1 MKIIFFL
8 LLFCFINSFLENVL
22 GNEVS
27 LTFVGD
33 ILLAGQAGRMMG
45 KYGTSYPFQKVA
57 PILKEADLAF
67 GNLECALT
75 GKVITR
81 NVKIQ
86 GKKWFSFKV
95 PPQYAQALVEG
106 GIDIVSLA
114 NNHSLDGGRRGLEE
128 TIETLKGLK
137 IVYVGAGKN
146 YEESRSLKVVEVK
159 NRCFGFLAYND
170 IGPIVATKTQAGVA
184 SAKNLDLILP
194 EVKQAKE
201 KVDVLIVSF
210 HWGIEGTTKPSAHQ
224 RRIAQMVIDAGADVI
239 IGHHPHVLQP
249 VEIYKGRTVA
259 YSLGNF
265 VFDNPRPLCCET
277 MILIINFSE
286 TGEQRIKVPCYIKNA
301 QPYPISKS
309 QK

>member
-1 MKIIFFL
+1 MKITIIL
-8 LLFCFINSFLENVL
+8 LVLLFCLMNPFSLNATDD
-22 GNEVS
+22 GVS
-27 LTFVGD
+27 LAFVGD
-33 ILLAGQAGRMMG
+33 ILLAGKAGRMME
-45 KYGTSYPFQKVA
+45 KYGTGYSFQKVA

-114 NNHSLDGGRRGLEE
+114 NNHSLDGGREGLRE
-128 TIETLKGLK
+128 TIKTLEDLK
-137 IVYVGAGKN
+137 IVYVGAGRN
-146 YEESRSLKVVEVK
+146 YEESRLLKVVEVK

-170 IGPIVATKTQAGVA
+170 IGPIMATKTQAGVA
-184 SAKNLDLILP
+184 SAKDLQ
-194 EVKQAKE
+194 EVKKDKE

-224 RRIAQMVIDAGADVI
+224 RRIAQAVIDAGADVI

-249 VEIYKGRTVA
+249 VEIYKGKTIA

-277 MILIINFSE
+277 MILIINFSA
-286 TGEQRIKVPCYIKNA
+286 TGEQRIKEVPCYIKNA

-309 QK
+309 QD